1 MATDATVPVDYLRT
15 SYFLA
20 PQVTSAYVVFA
31 ESIASVKVLKS
42 VVPRTMVQ
50 VAGKTIG
57 VIIVVLHGSVTLKVK
72 ITDGWKFCE
81 P

>member
-1 MATDATVPVDYLRT
+1 MLATDATNPVDYLRT

-20 PQVTSAYVVFA
+20 PQLTSAYAVLA

-57 VIIVVLHGSVTLKVK
+57 VITVVLHGSVTLKVK
-72 ITDGWKFCE
+72 MTDG
-81 P
+81 

>member
-1 MATDATVPVDYLRT
+1 MATDATVPEFDLRT

-20 PQVTSAYVVFA
+20 PQVTSAYAVLA
-31 ESIASVKVLKS
+31 ESIASVKVLES
-42 VVPRTMVQ
+42 VAPRTMAQ

-57 VIIVVLHGSVTLKVK
+57 VITVVLHGSVTLKVK
-72 ITDGWKFCE
+72 LTDGWKFCA